1 MAGIKRMCCYA
12 LQFQHRSEALVG
24 AKNSPHEAILV
35 RRICEGNYSTAG
47 ATEVEDLLAALR
59 FLKGRGIKE
68 VGVWGFSMGAPWL

>member
-12 LQFQHRSEALVG
+12 LQFQHRREALVG

-47 ATEVEDLLAALR
+47 ATEV
-59 FLKGRGIKE
+59 
-68 VGVWGFSMGAPWL
+68 